1 VQVIQLKTRIAAPP
15 ERCFLLSLNID
26 LHKESTSQT
35 SERAIAGVT
44 SGLIGANE
52 RVTWRGRHFGF
63 MLTHETLI
71 SDYER
76 PHHFQ
81 DIMLRG
87 MFKCFS
93 HDHYF
98 EATDGGTL
106 MRDVLRFAAP
116 LGPLGWLVET
126 LVLRRYLTG
135 FLLERNGLIKQVA
148 EDSSQLWMRYTEP
161 SSSVH
166 PSKDE

>member
-1 VQVIQLKTRIAAPP
+1 MQLIHIETKIAAPP

-26 LHKESTSQT
+26 LHKESTAQT

-44 SGLIGANE
+44 HGLIGPNE
-52 RVTWRGRHFGF
+52 TVTWQARHFGF

-71 SDYER
+71 SKYAR
-76 PHHFQ
+76 PNHFQ

-87 MFKCFS
+87 MFKSFE

-98 EATDGGTL
+98 FELPDGITL
-106 MRDVLRFAAP
+106 MRDELRFAAP
-116 LGPLGWLVET
+116 LGPLGLLAEA

-135 FLLERNGLIKQVA
+135 FLNERNQLIKAVA
-148 EDSSQLWMRYTEP
+148 ESPDETWRKYVDP
-161 SSSVH
+161 S
-166 PSKDE
+166 